1 MCCISASLDFL
12 APDLV
17 PDLDSAP
24 DLDSVPNL
32 DSAPDLDS
40 DSDPDSDS
48 APKAESDVTKG
59 MFILSLKLF
68 SCSILFSGHNTFPYS
83 HERRSKTV
91 YY

>member
-24 DLDSVPNL
+24 DLDSVP
-32 DSAPDLDS
+32 APDL

-83 HERRSKTV
+83 RERRSKTV